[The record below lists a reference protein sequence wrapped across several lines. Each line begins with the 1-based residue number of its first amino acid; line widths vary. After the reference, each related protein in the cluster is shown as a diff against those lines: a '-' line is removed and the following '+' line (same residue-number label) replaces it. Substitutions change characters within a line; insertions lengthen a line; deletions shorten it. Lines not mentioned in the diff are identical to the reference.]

1 MPKSFTL
8 KICVLAIVASAAE
21 SGISIGLADR
31 PAAFLFFGLSMTLA
45 LLTVAAY
52 PFLAFNG
59 VKARDTE

>member
-8 KICVLAIVASAAE
+8 KICALAIVASAAE
-21 SGISIGLADR
+21 SGLSIGIGDR

-52 PFLAFNG
+52 PLLTSG
-59 VKARDTE
+59 VSKARDAE